1 MWTLVV
7 ITMALWGV
15 DAKGIKLH
23 LSDEI
28 KSMLE
33 KSDWDHQGTALSI
46 HGPMTLDVQANFKL
60 KKGQVFLK
68 SWVSRHK
75 DCAHIKKH
83 RPLSRDGVYTIYP
96 TLGTNKTV
104 FCDMTTDGG
113 GWTVIQKRID
123 GETDFY
129 RNWTDY
135 KNGFGHADH
144 EYWLGNDAIH
154 ALTKD
159 KNQILRID
167 MMKFSRE
174 KGHATYSSFF
184 VDNEANKYKLTLG
197 SFNGT
202 KGLGDSLRIS
212 NNMYFSTYD
221 RDNDKDDSRHCVQR
235 YKAPGWMNGCFRS
248 NLNDEMKSMLEKSNW
263 DHQDTALSIH
273 GPMTLDLQSSF
284 KLKEGQVFLKSRVS
298 RHKDCAQIKIHRPL
312 SRDGVYTIYPTPGTN
327 KTVFCDMTT
336 DGGGWTVIQRRID
349 GEIDFYRN
357 WKDYKNGFGHADH
370 EYWLGN
376 DAIHALTKDK
386 NQILR
391 IDMVKF
397 SREKG
402 HATYSSFFV
411 DNEANKYK
419 LKLGSFNGTKGLGD
433 SFSSFNNMYFSTKDR
448 DNDKRGGDHCVQKYK
463 SPGWMNG
470 CFSANLNGVYKTS
483 LKDYTELHWQN
494 WGKVGPLRSA
504 KMMIRPKQTN

>member
-248 NLNDEMKSMLEKSNW
+248 NLN
-263 DHQDTALSIH
+263 
-273 GPMTLDLQSSF
+273 
-284 KLKEGQVFLKSRVS
+284 
-298 RHKDCAQIKIHRPL
+298 
-312 SRDGVYTIYPTPGTN
+312 
-327 KTVFCDMTT
+327 
-336 DGGGWTVIQRRID
+336 
-349 GEIDFYRN
+349 
-357 WKDYKNGFGHADH
+357 
-370 EYWLGN
+370 
-376 DAIHALTKDK
+376 
-386 NQILR
+386 
-391 IDMVKF
+391 
-397 SREKG
+397 
-402 HATYSSFFV
+402 
-411 DNEANKYK
+411 
-419 LKLGSFNGTKGLGD
+419 
-433 SFSSFNNMYFSTKDR
+433 
-448 DNDKRGGDHCVQKYK
+448 
-463 SPGWMNG
+463 
-470 CFSANLNGVYKTS
+470 GVYKTS
-483 LKDYTELHWQN
+483 LSDYTELHWQK
-494 WGKVGPLRSA
+494 WGKDVLLKSA
-504 KMMIRPKQTN
+504 KMMIRPKQTNY